1 MCLTSGVLFTPFFSG
16 LLTQITIA
24 RVRSMPELTSGQTVC
39 EDTGLV
45 TNVLAVEG
53 DIVGGAGHF
62 HDVVGLN

>member
-1 MCLTSGVLFTPFFSG
+1 
-16 LLTQITIA
+16 
-24 RVRSMPELTSGQTVC
+24 MPELTSGQTVC